1 MATPSAAPIGR
12 PAARRRLAW
21 SANQAQVSA
30 ACTTANGR
38 GAIRPDAEKSEASDS
53 IPQHRGMARRQIH
66 LRYGSSVLPSGALA
80 LDFLIIGRKRV
91 RRLPA
96 RTFDP
101 PH

>member
-1 MATPSAAPIGR
+1 
-12 PAARRRLAW
+12 
-21 SANQAQVSA
+21 
-30 ACTTANGR
+30 
-38 GAIRPDAEKSEASDS
+38 
-53 IPQHRGMARRQIH
+53 MARRQIH

-101 PH
+101 PHVIRRNVSAFVVLG